1 MARIIRRIAA
11 GLGLLV
17 AVGLAALAIALS
29 YDSRCGAP
37 PAVAEG
43 ATTTEGTTTMKA
55 AVRRCYGPPDVLAV
69 EDVEK
74 PVYADN
80 QMLVKVHA
88 AALNPLD
95 WHELRGTPYIMR
107 IGAGFG
113 TPKVARLGIDFS
125 GTVEAVGKNVSRYK
139 PGDEIFGGRSGALAE
154 YLALTETGSIAHKPA
169 NITHEQ
175 AAGVY
180 VAALTAIQT
189 LRDRAAIQP
198 GQKVLINGA
207 SGGVGTLAVQIA
219 KALGAEVTG
228 VCSTRNIELVRSLGA
243 DHVIDYTAE
252 DFTQSGER
260 YDVIMDNV
268 ANRPILD
275 IRRVLAPHGKY
286 LVIGGGGPEANPWI
300 GAFKAPIK
308 AWFISLFV
316 DQDLAFFLS
325 HASTADIVAVAGLI
339 EEGKVVPVVDREYP
353 LAQIEDAMRYLETGR
368 ARGKV
373 VVTMD

>member
-11 GLGLLV
+11 GIGLLV
-17 AVGLAALAIALS
+17 VAGLAALAISLS
-29 YDSRCGAP
+29 YDAPCEAP
-37 PAVAEG
+37 PAIAAG
-43 ATTTEGTTTMKA
+43 AATMKA
-55 AVRRCYGPPDVLAV
+55 VVRRCYGPPDVLAV

-80 QMLVKVHA
+80 QILVRVHA

-95 WHELRGTPYIMR
+95 WHELRGTPYVMR
-107 IGAGFG
+107 LGAGFG
-113 TPKVARLGIDFS
+113 TPENARLGIDFS
-125 GTVEAVGKNVSRYK
+125 GTVEAVGKDVTQYK

-154 YLALTETGSIAHKPA
+154 YVALNETGSITHKPA
-169 NITHEQ
+169 NVTHSQ

-180 VAALTAIQT
+180 VAALTAIQS
-189 LRDRAAIQP
+189 LRDRAAIRP

-219 KALGAEVTG
+219 KVLGAEVTG
-228 VCSTRNIELVRSLGA
+228 VCSTRNIGLVRSLGA

-252 DFTQSGER
+252 DFTAGGGH

-268 ANRPILD
+268 ANRPIRD
-275 IRRVLAPHGKY
+275 IRRVLAPEGKY
-286 LVIGGGGPEANPWI
+286 LVIGGGGPDANPWI
-300 GAFKAPIK
+300 GAFKAPLK
-308 AWFISLFV
+308 AWLVSLFV

-325 HASTADIVAVAGLI
+325 HGNAEDIAAVASLI
-339 EEGKVVPVVDREYP
+339 EDGKVVPVVDREYP
-353 LAQIEDAMRYLETGR
+353 LAQVEDAMRYLETGR

-373 VVTMD
+373 VLTID